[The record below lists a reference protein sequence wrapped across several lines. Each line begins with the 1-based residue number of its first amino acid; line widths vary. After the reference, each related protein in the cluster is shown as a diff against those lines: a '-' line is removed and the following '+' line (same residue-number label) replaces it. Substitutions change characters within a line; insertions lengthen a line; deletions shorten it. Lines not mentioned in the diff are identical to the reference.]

1 MLYMTEVES
10 VSRQMTGG
18 RAVVGH
24 RQHFHLRQPV
34 PFLLYDFAKYL
45 FEGEGE
51 GEGEIFSLQ
60 KFFFDSRARINMKLF
75 YENMKG
81 F

>member
-1 MLYMTEVES
+1 MLDMAEAES
-10 VSRQMTGG
+10 VGRQLTSG
-18 RAVVGH
+18 RPVVGH
-24 RQHFHLRQPV
+24 RQHFHPRQPV

-51 GEGEIFSLQ
+51 GEIFSLQ
-60 KFFFDSRARINMKLF
+60 NFFFDSRARINMKLF